1 MSEGYVDPTAWLGPD
16 ITWGERVRVGPG
28 AMVGVEG
35 FGYTWG
41 GRQMGWVRKGERCG
55 VELHTDVSIGAGA
68 IVARGS
74 YRNTIIGKGTKVDAG
89 VFIAHNVQVGQNCL
103 IIAKAELSGSVQVGD
118 RCWVG
123 PGACVRE
130 HVTIGE
136 GAIVGIG
143 AIVIE
148 DVEPWTTVANQ
159 VTVTGKV
166 RALPLEGRRGI
177 LDFVGN
183 R

>member
-1 MSEGYVDPTAWLGPD
+1 MREGYVDPTAWLHPD
-16 ITWGERVRVGPG
+16 IAWGARVRVGPG

-35 FGYTWG
+35 FGYTWDPEA
-41 GRQMGWVRKGERCG
+41 GWVHKGERYS
-55 VELHTDVSIGAGA
+55 VELHTDVSIGAGT
-68 IVARGS
+68 IIARGS
-74 YRNTIIGKGTKVDAG
+74 YRNTIVGKGTKVDAG
-89 VFIAHNVQVGQNCL
+89 VFIAHNVQIGQNCL
-103 IIAKAELSGSVQVGD
+103 IIAKAELSGSVRVGNS
-118 RCWVG
+118 CWIG

-136 GAIVGIG
+136 GAVVSIG
-143 AIVIE
+143 AVVVE

-159 VTVTGKV
+159 VTATGKV